1 MARTFIVEADGAS
14 RGNPGPASY
23 GALVADAATGEV
35 LVELAE
41 GLGVVT
47 NNVAE
52 YRGLIAGLRAAYAL
66 DPEAEV
72 EVRMDSKLAVQQM
85 SGVWEVR
92 HPDIRTLAVQ
102 ARTAFPRAG
111 AVRYTWV
118 PRTENKRA
126 DALANLALD
135 DPAAAKAKVAEAE
148 AMIAAFR
155 AARAAREARE
165 AGGASGGGDATV
177 ALAGAEEVSPS
188 VGGETDP
195 AVAASGTA
203 MPVDQSRAV
212 GSAGSDSGAAAQHQ
226 PSWTPVPDMG
236 PPTTLLLLRH
246 GATALTAERRF
257 SGVGDPELSDT
268 GLLQVDA
275 VARRLA
281 ARGGID
287 AIVSSPLQRTVQT
300 AQAAADAL
308 GLTVELDPGFRETDF
323 GLWDGH
329 SFAEVRERWPAEHRA
344 WLASTAVA
352 PPGGESFDEVT
363 VRVLA
368 ARDALLERY
377 ARQTVLVVSHVTP
390 IKTLIREALGAPP
403 ESLYAM
409 ELSAASLSV
418 VTCYSDGR
426 GLMRLFNDTA
436 HLTG

>member
-1 MARTFIVEADGAS
+1 MVRTFIVEADGAS

-85 SGVWEVR
+85 SGEWQVR
-92 HPDIRTLAVQ
+92 HPDIRPLAAQ
-102 ARTAFPRAG
+102 ARTAFSRAG

-118 PRTENKRA
+118 PRAENKRA

-135 DPAAAKAKVAEAE
+135 DAAAAKAKVAEAE

-155 AARAAREARE
+155 TAREARE
-165 AGGASGGGDATV
+165 GGGASSGGNGIVAAADAESATV
-177 ALAGAEEVSPS
+177 EEP
-188 VGGETDP
+188 
-195 AVAASGTA
+195 TA
-203 MPVDQSRAV
+203 IAKE
-212 GSAGSDSGAAAQHQ
+212 AQQQ
-226 PSWTPVPDMG
+226 PSWTPAPDMG

-246 GATALTAERRF
+246 GATPLTAERRF

-308 GLTVELDPGFRETDF
+308 GLSVEIDPGFRETDF

-352 PPGGESFDEVT
+352 PPGGESFDDVT

-368 ARDALLERY
+368 ARDALLERH
-377 ARQTVLVVSHVTP
+377 ARRTVLVVSHVTP
-390 IKTLIREALGAPP
+390 IKTLIRDALGAPP

-426 GLMRLFNDTA
+426 ALMRLFNDTA

>member
-23 GALVADAATGEV
+23 GALVADADTGEV

-66 DPEAEV
+66 DPDAEV

-85 SGVWEVR
+85 SGVWQIK
-92 HPDIRTLAVQ
+92 HPDIRALAVE

-111 AVRYTWV
+111 AVTYTWV
-118 PRTENKRA
+118 PRAENKRA

-135 DPAAAKAKVAEAE
+135 DAAAAAEKRADAE
-148 AMIAAFR
+148 AMVAGFR
-155 AARAAREARE
+155 AAR
-165 AGGASGGGDATV
+165 GGDERTSSA
-177 ALAGAEEVSPS
+177 ALSEPAESADRLPASESAAVSTSSRKAGPDSGP
-188 VGGETDP
+188 
-195 AVAASGTA
+195 AAS
-203 MPVDQSRAV
+203 R
-212 GSAGSDSGAAAQHQ
+212 Q
-226 PSWTPVPDMG
+226 PSWSPAPDLG
-236 PPTTLLLLRH
+236 PPTTLILLRH
-246 GATALTAERRF
+246 GATPLTAEKRF

-287 AIVSSPLQRTVQT
+287 AIVASPLQRTVQT

-308 GLTVELDPGFRETDF
+308 GLQVEIDTGFRETDF

-329 SFAEVRERWPAEHRA
+329 TFGEVRARWPAEHSA

-352 PPGGESFDEVT
+352 PPGGESFDDVAI
-363 VRVLA
+363 RVLA
-368 ARDALLERY
+368 ARDGLLKRY
-377 ARQTVLVVSHVTP
+377 ARRTVLVVSHVTP
-390 IKTLIREALGAPP
+390 IKTLIRDALGAPP
-403 ESLYAM
+403 ESLYSM

-418 VTCYSDGR
+418 VTCYADGR
-426 GLMRLFNDTA
+426 SSMRLFNDTA

>member
-35 LVELAE
+35 LAELAE

-52 YRGLIAGLRAAYAL
+52 YRGLIAGLRTAYAL
-66 DPEAEV
+66 DPDAEV

-85 SGVWEVR
+85 SGVWQIK
-92 HPDIRTLAVQ
+92 HPDIRKLAIL

-111 AVRYTWV
+111 AVRYTWM
-118 PRTENKRA
+118 PRAENKRA

-135 DPAAAKAKVAEAE
+135 DPAAAAAKVAEAE
-148 AMIAAFR
+148 VMTAAFR
-155 AARAAREARE
+155 AARE
-165 AGGASGGGDATV
+165 
-177 ALAGAEEVSPS
+177 
-188 VGGETDP
+188 
-195 AVAASGTA
+195 ASGTVGETA
-203 MPVDQSRAV
+203 GASKAAEASAV
-212 GSAGSDSGAAAQHQ
+212 ASSVRNQ
-226 PSWTPVPDMG
+226 PSWSPAPDIG

-246 GATALTAERRF
+246 GATPLTAEKRF
-257 SGVGDPELSDT
+257 SGVGDPELSAV
-268 GLLQVDA
+268 GLQQVDA

-281 ARGGID
+281 KRGGID

-308 GLTVELDPGFRETDF
+308 GLSVEIDPGFRETDF

-352 PPGGESFDEVT
+352 PPGGESFDAVAA
-363 VRVLA
+363 RVLA
-368 ARDALLERY
+368 ARAALLERH
-377 ARQTVLVVSHVTP
+377 ARRTVLVVSHVTP
-390 IKTLIREALGAPP
+390 IKTLIRDALGAPP

-418 VTCYSDGR
+418 VTCYADGR
-426 GLMRLFNDTA
+426 SSMRLFNDTA

>member
-1 MARTFIVEADGAS
+1 MARAFIVEADGAS

-85 SGVWEVR
+85 TGEWQVR
-92 HPDIRTLAVQ
+92 HPDIRALAVQ

-118 PRTENKRA
+118 PRAENKRA

-135 DPAAAKAKVAEAE
+135 DAAAAKAKMREAE

-155 AARAAREARE
+155 ADREARE
-165 AGGASGGGDATV
+165 ARGGGVGGASGDAAT
-177 ALAGAEEVSPS
+177 APADAGPSAGAEP
-188 VGGETDP
+188 
-195 AVAASGTA
+195 VAG
-203 MPVDQSRAV
+203 
-212 GSAGSDSGAAAQHQ
+212 AGSSPAPQHQ
-226 PSWTPVPDMG
+226 PSWTPAPDMG

-246 GATALTAERRF
+246 GATPLTAERRF
-257 SGVGDPELSDT
+257 SGVGDPELADT
-268 GLLQVDA
+268 GRHQVAA

-281 ARGGID
+281 ARGGVD
-287 AIVSSPLQRTVQT
+287 AIVSSPLRRTVQT

-308 GLTVELDPGFRETDF
+308 GLSVEIDPGFRETDF

-352 PPGGESFDEVT
+352 PPGGESFDDVT

-368 ARDALLERY
+368 ARDALLERH
-377 ARQTVLVVSHVTP
+377 ARRTVLVVSHVTP
-390 IKTLIREALGAPP
+390 IKTLIRDALGAPP

-426 GLMRLFNDTA
+426 ALMRLFNDTA